1 MAMAYMEPIHKAAW
15 NADVEALRRVL
26 GEGVSANLKSD
37 GCVPLHHLCSDDQGD
52 SDNRVVCFKLLVDAG
67 ADVNAEISPT
77 RSTPLSFAAGY
88 GHPKLVAAL
97 INAGANVNCHNSAGW
112 TPLHFACRR
121 HPPSVECVELLLNAG
136 AAVNARGFLDDRGTP
151 LDYAIDKGN
160 QRRIYPTLLRAG
172 AILSRETAERKT
184 SFFGEPSS
192 YLRKVRATGGIKKY
206 ERAHLNAIAAT
217 FIPKLP
223 LLPPEMVRRVVEYA
237 FHVGDY

>member
-1 MAMAYMEPIHKAAW
+1 MEPIHKAAW

-136 AAVNARGFLDDRGTP
+136 AAVNATTNCRAPRRTP
-151 LDYAIDKGN
+151 LDIAINRGT
-160 QRRIYPTLLRAG
+160 QERIYPTLLRAG
-172 AILSRETAERKT
+172 ATHSQETTDA
-184 SFFGEPSS
+184 
-192 YLRKVRATGGIKKY
+192 YLQKVRAAGGIENY
-206 ERAHLNAIAAT
+206 ERAHLATLTAT
-217 FIPKLP
+217 FTSKLR
-223 LLPPEMVRRVVEYA
+223 LPARPTRRVVEYA
-237 FHVGDY
+237 FHAGDY